1 MKRYG
6 LLFIV
11 LLLAGC
17 EPEVKIQTINE
28 QKAYMPF
35 TIGFDITE
43 TEVEQTLEPE
53 IKLVSKFNQENE
65 IPVTAINTPKAK
77 HAYSIDVRYLEAGE
91 YRLFVRVPYRKSL
104 LGIPLWRSHKIVSQ
118 DFIVHSNLPYTCYS
132 FDNKDTAING
142 WKSTHVYIDDKD
154 KPVSQETCPGL
165 FFVQN
170 SWPWPLE
177 HVAPGGSLFIPV
189 SSECFPKSSSQVS
202 KQTRWMFSVV
212 SPTLGEQTHWQNIKA
227 VQFRIATNKIN
238 IKVKPEI
245 HFIHGQ
251 KTSSTHKMSETPMSF
266 EISGEQWR
274 IIDFPIT
281 LPADSK
287 VTQFELH
294 ISGIPEQTVG
304 ETVNSIF
311 IDGICPIAN
320 Q

>member
-6 LLFIV
+6 LLLIV
-11 LLLAGC
+11 LLLSGC
-17 EPEVKIQTINE
+17 EPDVKIQTISE
-28 QKAYMPF
+28 QKAYLPF

-43 TEVEQTLEPE
+43 TDGQQALDPE
-53 IKLVSKFNQENE
+53 IKLVSKFNQENNF
-65 IPVTAINTPKAK
+65 PVEAISTPKAK

-91 YRLFVRVPYRKSL
+91 YRLFVRVPYRNTL
-104 LGIPLWRSHKIVSQ
+104 LGIPLWQSYKTVSQ
-118 DFIVHSNLPYTCYS
+118 DFIVHSNLPFTCFS

-189 SSECFPKSSSQVS
+189 STECFPKSSSQVS

-212 SPTLGEQTHWQNIKA
+212 SPDLSELTHWQNIKS
-227 VQFRIATNKIN
+227 VQLRIATNKIN
-238 IKVKPEI
+238 IKITPEI
-245 HFIHGQ
+245 HFTLGQ
-251 KTSSTHKMSETPMSF
+251 KTTSTHTLVETPMKY
-266 EISGEQWR
+266 EISGGQWR
-274 IIDFPIT
+274 IIEFPTT

-287 VTQFELH
+287 VTKFELH

>member
-6 LLFIV
+6 LLLIA

-17 EPEVKIQTINE
+17 EPDVRTQTISE

-35 TIGFDITE
+35 TIGFDITV
-43 TEVEQTLEPE
+43 TGGEQILEPE

-65 IPVTAINTPKAK
+65 IPATAISTPKAK
-77 HAYSIDVRYLEAGE
+77 HAYSVDVPYLDAGE
-91 YRLFVRVPYRKSL
+91 YRLFIRVPYRKSL
-104 LGIPLWRSHKIVSQ
+104 LGIPLWRSHKVVSQ
-118 DFIVHSNLPYTCYS
+118 DFIVHSHLPVTCYS
-132 FDNKDTAING
+132 FDNKDTAVNG

-170 SWPWPLE
+170 SWPWPLD

-212 SPTLGEQTHWQNIKA
+212 SPALGEQTHWQNIKA

-245 HFIHGQ
+245 HFSAGQ
-251 KTSSTHKMSETPMSF
+251 KTSSTHKTTGTPMSY

-281 LPADSK
+281 LPSDSK
-287 VTQFELH
+287 VTHFELH